1 MPELFDVTGLDIL
14 RAQLR
19 DLGDRGA
26 RAAVRNAARHVAR
39 DIASDAKERAPVD
52 TGALRKSIGVREI
65 SREGAHIAGVR
76 DMAVAVPAK
85 RRGGKRL
92 KRPRYY
98 AAQVDRRIHYM
109 GAAVSH
115 GRKVAPQLYR
125 QYLEQEI
132 RRISARGL
140 RGRRR

>member
-1 MPELFDVTGLDIL
+1 MAIVDAIGIDIL
-14 RAQLR
+14 KRQLE
-19 DLGDRGA
+19 DLGARGA

-39 DIASDAKERAPVD
+39 DIARDARDRAPVD

-76 DMAVAVPAK
+76 DMAVAVPAR
-85 RRGGKRL
+85 RRGGKRI

-98 AAQVDRRIHYM
+98 AGLVDRRNHYM

-125 QYLEQEI
+125 QYLEFEI

-140 RGRRR
+140 RARRR